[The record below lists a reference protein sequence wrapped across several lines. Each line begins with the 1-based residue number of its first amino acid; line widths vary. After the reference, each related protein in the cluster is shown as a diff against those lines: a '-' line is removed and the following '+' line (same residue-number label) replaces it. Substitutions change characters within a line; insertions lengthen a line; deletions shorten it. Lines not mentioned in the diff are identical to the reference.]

1 MSELQEHRA
10 LKILASYF
18 VLLLILISAAL
29 FMQSRVTNHLN
40 GTLEKTVARQAADVS
55 LLAEERFARE
65 LASLQTAASVLS
77 SAQSEIEI
85 RRVLNALHGTESG
98 VIVGLL
104 GPDGKPV
111 YGAPLTE
118 KEFPRLSQAKGSG
131 VTDYH
136 EGKGLLF
143 AVPAQEGR
151 VLYRLYD
158 ESVLIEQFGLPEVS
172 TGSRMLIQDP
182 GGKVVIP
189 YKGYRTSDRL
199 FLSHPVI
206 QNRIAHIREKLQTE
220 PAAAVYCSTE
230 HGEFF
235 ICGARLPETNFA
247 AVGYV
252 PWAAVGSDIADLYTL
267 IMRTGSFLFLLL
279 AAAGA
284 YLLFHKGRDSG
295 SVSEEY
301 DDPFPKGLPFRAAPQ
316 EKKTSGLLDVA
327 LGLNYSKGMESL
339 YWEMLD
345 VFHDLSGETIDRLNE
360 AFQKEDWTAYTALV
374 HSLRSSALS
383 VGGRTLSD
391 AARALEDA
399 GRILS
404 DEAAEESEQ
413 KAALAEIRTDHDA
426 LISLYE
432 KTSAAAKKAA
442 ADHRRESPGITEQ
455 ETI

>member
-1 MSELQEHRA
+1 MSELQERRA

-18 VLLLILISAAL
+18 VLLLVLISAAF
-29 FMQSRVTNHLN
+29 FMQSKVTNHLN

-65 LASLQTAASVLS
+65 LTSLQLAASILS
-77 SAQSEIEI
+77 QAQNDAER

-98 VIVGLL
+98 VIVGLV

-111 YGAPLTE
+111 YGAPLSE
-118 KEFPRLSQAKGSG
+118 KDFPRLSQAKGSG

-189 YKGYRTSDRL
+189 YKGYKTSDRL
-199 FLSHPVI
+199 LLSHPVI
-206 QNRIAHIREKLQTE
+206 QNRIAQVWEKLKTE
-220 PAAAVYCSTE
+220 ASVAFFCSTE
-230 HGEFF
+230 HGDFF
-235 ICGARLPETNFA
+235 ICGARLPATNFA

-252 PWAAVGSDIADLYTL
+252 PWAAVGSDIADIYTL

-284 YLLFHKGRDSG
+284 YLLFHKGRDSAPI
-295 SVSEEY
+295 SEEY
-301 DDPFPKGLPFRAAPQ
+301 DDPFPKGLPRRVASQ
-316 EKKTSGLLDVA
+316 EKKGNGLLDVA
-327 LGLNYSKGMESL
+327 LGLNYSKGMENL

-345 VFHDLSGETIDRLNE
+345 VFHDLAGETIERLND
-360 AFQKEDWTAYTALV
+360 AFQKEEWTAYTSLV

-399 GRILS
+399 GRIL
-404 DEAAEESEQ
+404 
-413 KAALAEIRTDHDA
+413 LNGDA
-426 LISLYE
+426 
-432 KTSAAAKKAA
+432 
-442 ADHRRESPGITEQ
+442 
-455 ETI
+455 